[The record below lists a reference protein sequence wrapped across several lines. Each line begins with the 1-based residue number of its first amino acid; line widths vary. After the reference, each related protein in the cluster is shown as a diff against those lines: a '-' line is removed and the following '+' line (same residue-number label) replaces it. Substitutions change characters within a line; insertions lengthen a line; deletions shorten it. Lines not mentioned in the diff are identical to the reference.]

1 MLNESSSFQA
11 QEVTKIERNPG
22 DLCDAENL
30 TAVVCRVW
38 TDILKAEI
46 FLSSELQ
53 NVSWWPLIYCIWR
66 PSQTWD
72 GDTVFTPPSPRLHPF
87 NPSCLG
93 SVLIFGVQ
101 MNDASWGRAGLMLG
115 PARWHWQLNYPTGRG
130 GWLSAEKSS
139 GRPNL
144 PPTSDTPIP
153 NLSTLPSPCP
163 HPRPPL
169 SPLVKRGTPSPSS
182 PHGSSWQVISTVTIT
197 AITGVINKWP
207 TPSQGNNKGFIIHH
221 ARPYK
226 YMPTGNK

>member
-144 PPTSDTPIP
+144 PPPPPTLQSPI
-153 NLSTLPSPCP
+153 SLPSPALVLIPVPPC
-163 HPRPPL
+163 HPL
-169 SPLVKRGTPSPSS
+169 SREGRLLQAHHTGPLDR
-182 PHGSSWQVISTVTIT
+182 
-197 AITGVINKWP
+197 
-207 TPSQGNNKGFIIHH
+207 
-221 ARPYK
+221 
-226 YMPTGNK
+226 